1 MIEYAMLSGSS
12 EERHDEF
19 NIFHQE
25 ISADLETNQE
35 NIKIAIFLTNILLLS
50 PTEISKVYDIL
61 LQRYWNKKIKYY
73 AVHGDF

>member
-35 NIKIAIFLTNILLLS
+35 NIKIAFFNKHFVIIPYRNIKGLRH
-50 PTEISKVYDIL
+50 TFAKIL
-61 LQRYWNKKIKYY
+61 K
-73 AVHGDF
+73 